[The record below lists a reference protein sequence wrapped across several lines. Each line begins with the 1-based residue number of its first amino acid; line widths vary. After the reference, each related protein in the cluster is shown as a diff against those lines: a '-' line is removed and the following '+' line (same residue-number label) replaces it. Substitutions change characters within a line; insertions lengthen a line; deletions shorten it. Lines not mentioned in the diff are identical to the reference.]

1 MLSEVRK
8 FVRDVLSELE
18 LTQHFK
24 DRAFERLQ
32 SSFTTFSA
40 ESQDVKKTVMDAIKF
55 LEDVDFSDMR
65 RVGIRIYRSNKMY
78 VLTDAVSEKKYS
90 GNNIWL
96 VKTNVNDALT
106 ILFKKDKETI
116 PDIDYYVDLENIKK
130 YLENWGKNS
139 INKNDLENILKGRLE
154 RQVSN
159 EKREEP
165 VFILNG
171 TKYLVDKDKS
181 QLYQKNNPNK
191 RIDIESIFDDLTEPQ
206 QEMVF
211 AMIAQ

>member
-55 LEDVDFSDMR
+55 LEGVDFSDMR

-78 VLTDAVSEKKYS
+78 VLTDAVSGKKYS

-106 ILFKKDKETI
+106 ILFKKDKEAI

-139 INKNDLENILKGRLE
+139 INKNDLENILKGKLE

-165 VFILNG
+165 IFILNG
-171 TKYLVDKDKS
+171 TKYLVDKDNG